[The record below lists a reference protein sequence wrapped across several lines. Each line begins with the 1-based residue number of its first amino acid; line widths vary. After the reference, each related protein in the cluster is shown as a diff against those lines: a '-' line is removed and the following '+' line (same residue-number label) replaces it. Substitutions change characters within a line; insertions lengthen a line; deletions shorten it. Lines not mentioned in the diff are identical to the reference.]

1 MDIAKSNRAI
11 QVTIIGDSNTNEKNL
26 KIAFEIGTQIAK
38 KKWILICGGKT
49 GVMESACKGSNEN
62 GGMTIGIV
70 PETDFNAANKYCKV
84 VIPTGMGYAR
94 NSIVALSGDV
104 IVMIGGKTGT
114 LNECS
119 FAWFSNK
126 PIIALTSVEGWSKKV
141 AGQFLDDR
149 RDKPIFS
156 AETAE
161 EVIELIE
168 SLI

>member
-1 MDIAKSNRAI
+1 MNNNKSNRTV
-11 QVTIIGDSNTNEKNL
+11 QVTIIGDSSTNEKNL
-26 KIAFEIGTQIAK
+26 KIAYKIGIEIAK
-38 KKWILICGGKT
+38 KKWTLICGGKT
-49 GVMESACKGSNEN
+49 GIMEAACKGAIEN
-62 GGMTIGIV
+62 GGMTVGIV
-70 PETDFNAANKYCKV
+70 PETDFNVANKYCKV

-94 NSIVALSGDV
+94 NSLVALSGDV

-126 PIIALTSVEGWSKKV
+126 PIIALTSVEGWSSKV

-149 RDKPIFS
+149 RENPILS

-161 EVIELIE
+161 DVINLIE
-168 SLI
+168 SII